1 MKNLILSVLAV
12 SVLSGCGSVAL
23 MTKTSELNAQ
33 PEMLIKTDGDFWGLG
48 QEGSFDIVGQYT
60 GKYDRSSSGSTWFN
74 TISTKE
80 GDMVAEITR
89 TDNGKKWTLV
99 CSGGGTS
106 INVGGLSFG
115 GNKPYSC
122 DINRDGVMIGEYE
135 MKPSSAAISLDV
147 AKYESGIVRINNE
160 HLNVKSVHK
169 SDDLFMTV
177 EKPLGYVFEQ
187 GTQSVAAVQTNGLLS
202 LQMLPDLSTDKQ
214 DLIIVG
220 SIASA
225 LSWRP
230 EEH

>member
-1 MKNLILSVLAV
+1 MKKLILPILTTVLV
-12 SVLSGCGSVAL
+12 SGCGSVAL
-23 MTKTSELNAQ
+23 MTKTSELKTQ

-48 QEGSFDIVGQYT
+48 QEGNFDVAGKYT

-74 TISTKE
+74 TISTTE

-89 TDNGKKWTLV
+89 TDNGDTWVLV
-99 CSGGGTS
+99 CNGGGTS
-106 INVGGLSFG
+106 VNLGGISFG
-115 GNKPYSC
+115 GNQPYHC
-122 DINRDGVMIGEYE
+122 DINIDGKTVGEYE
-135 MKPSSAAISLDV
+135 MKPSSELLTLDV
-147 AKYESGIVRINNE
+147 AKYEAGVVRINNQ

-187 GTQSVAAVQTNGLLS
+187 GTQSIAAVQTNGLLS
-202 LQMLPDLSTDKQ
+202 LQTLPDLAADKQ
-214 DLIIVG
+214 DLIVVG

-230 EEH
+230 E

>member
-1 MKNLILSVLAV
+1 MKKIILPVLAAT
-12 SVLSGCGSVAL
+12 LISGCGSVAL
-23 MTKTSELNAQ
+23 MTKTSELKAQ

-48 QEGSFDIVGQYT
+48 QEGSFDIAGKYT

-74 TISTKE
+74 TVSTTE

-89 TDNGKKWTLV
+89 TDNGDTWVLV

-106 INVGGLSFG
+106 VNIGGLSFG
-115 GNKPYSC
+115 GNDPYRC
-122 DINRDGVMIGEYE
+122 DISVDSKTVGEYE
-135 MKPSSAAISLDV
+135 MKSSSAAISLDV
-147 AKYESGIVRINNE
+147 AKYESGVVRINNE

-177 EKPLGYVFEQ
+177 ENPLGYVFEQ
-187 GTQSVAAVQTNGLLS
+187 GTQSIAAVQTNGLLS
-202 LQMLPDLSTDKQ
+202 LQTLPDLSADKQ
-214 DLIIVG
+214 DLIVVG

-230 EEH
+230 E

>member
-1 MKNLILSVLAV
+1 MKKIILPVLAA
-12 SVLSGCGSVAL
+12 SLISGCGSVAL
-23 MTKTSELNAQ
+23 MSKTNELKAQ

-48 QEGSFDIVGQYT
+48 QEGNFDIAGKYT

-74 TISTKE
+74 TISTTE
-80 GDMVAEITR
+80 GKMVAEITR
-89 TDNGKKWTLV
+89 VDNGKTWGLV

-106 INVGGLSFG
+106 INFGSLSFG
-115 GNKPYSC
+115 GNDPYHC
-122 DINRDGVMIGEYE
+122 DINMDGVIVGEYE
-135 MKPSSAAISLDV
+135 MKPTSAAISLDV
-147 AKYESGIVRINNE
+147 AKYESGVVRINNE
-160 HLNVKSVHK
+160 HLNVKSVHS

-187 GTQSVAAVQTNGLLS
+187 GTQSVAAVQTNGLIS
-202 LQMLPDLSTDKQ
+202 LQTLPDLPVDKQ

-230 EEH
+230 EE

>member
-1 MKNLILSVLAV
+1 MKKLILPVLTAT
-12 SVLSGCGSVAL
+12 LISGCGSVAL
-23 MTKTSELNAQ
+23 MTKTSELKAQ

-48 QEGSFDIVGQYT
+48 QEGSFDIAGKYT

-74 TISTKE
+74 TISTTE

-89 TDNGKKWTLV
+89 TDNGNTWILV

-106 INVGGLSFG
+106 VNFGGLSFG
-115 GNKPYSC
+115 GNDPYRC
-122 DINRDGVMIGEYE
+122 DISVDNNTVGEYE

-147 AKYESGIVRINNE
+147 AKYEAGVVRINNE

-187 GTQSVAAVQTNGLLS
+187 GTQSIAAVQTNGLLS
-202 LQMLPDLSTDKQ
+202 LQTLPDLSADKQ
-214 DLIIVG
+214 DLIAVG

-230 EEH
+230 E

>member
-1 MKNLILSVLAV
+1 MKKFIVSVLAV
-12 SVLSGCGSVAL
+12 SLLSGCGSVAL
-23 MTKTSELNAQ
+23 MTKTSELKAQ
-33 PEMLIKTDGDFWGLG
+33 PEMLIKTDGEFWGLG
-48 QEGSFDIVGQYT
+48 QEGSFDVVGKYT
-60 GKYDRSSSGSTWFN
+60 GKYDRSSSGATWFN
-74 TISTKE
+74 TISTTE

-89 TDNGKKWTLV
+89 TDNGKTWILV

-106 INVGGLSFG
+106 INFGGLSFG
-115 GNKPYSC
+115 GNNPYRC
-122 DINRDGVMIGEYE
+122 DISIDGNTVGEYE

-187 GTQSVAAVQTNGLLS
+187 GTQSIAAVQTNGLLS
-202 LQMLPDLSTDKQ
+202 LQTLPDLTADKQ
-214 DLIIVG
+214 DLIVVG
-220 SIASA
+220 AIASA

-230 EEH
+230 E